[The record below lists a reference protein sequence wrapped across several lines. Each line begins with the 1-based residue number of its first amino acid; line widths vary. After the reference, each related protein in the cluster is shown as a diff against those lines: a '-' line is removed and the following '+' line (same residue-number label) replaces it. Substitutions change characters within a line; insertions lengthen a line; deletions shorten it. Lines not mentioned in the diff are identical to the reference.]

1 MIVDKLGNMFEDRRK
16 RDEKVKKDNRKEDN
30 KIKVGTKTANKTKK

>member
-16 RDEKVKKDNRKEDN
+16 KDEKVKKDNRKEDN
-30 KIKVGTKTANKTKK
+30 KIKVGTKTANKTNK